1 MPDEQIHTLEFLLA
15 FDGRVHWYE
24 QGFFTKFEIKRVE
37 PTEERPHGLRYSFTL
52 HDPYNKRILGFDNAH
67 TVASRGRH
75 ARRQKEADHWHRDEN
90 DRGTPYKFRDA
101 ETLIVDFFVEV
112 ERILTDRRVP
122 VRIVEDTSRPK
133 PTANARRKPKRRPK
147 PGRKGR

>member
-1 MPDEQIHTLEFLLA
+1 MSEEQIYTLEFLLA

-24 QGFFTKFEIKRVE
+24 QGYFTKFEITRVE

-52 HDPYNKRILGFDNAH
+52 HDPDNRRIMGFDNAH

-75 ARRQKEADHWHRDEN
+75 ARRQQEADHWHRDEN
-90 DRGTPYKFRDA
+90 DKGKPYQFKDA
-101 ETLIVDFFVEV
+101 ETLIVDFFAEV

-122 VRIVEDTSRPK
+122 VRIVADASRPK
-133 PTANARRKPKRRPK
+133 PVKAKRKQKLPK
-147 PGRKGR
+147 PERKGR